1 MSTTLHRI
9 IEGNAPG
16 SIFDL
21 GKASPTVA
29 YDVAQHRERE
39 NAREPGECRKMDSGT
54 GRRQVSS
61 SRNPARAATEPSASG
76 AATEPSAS
84 GAEPARAATE
94 PSASGAATEPC
105 RQGHVADSKF
115 QVGFRFFRADFLGQ
129 EAAIDCP
136 QQRPIHGSNHV
147 PDVRELAEPLVQEKG
162 ALGGSAYS
170 ASFPKC
176 CASRQKEKGVRV
188 QEKVNPLDKTKEME
202 FLHSFRKK
210 FSLAD
215 QKADSDRLRAKY
227 PDRVP
232 IIVDRRNTQ
241 DPDIDKHK
249 YLVPLDLTFGQ
260 FVSVVR
266 KRMKLQP
273 EQGLYFFCESD
284 NTLVPMS
291 ALISSL
297 FHEKATESNFLI
309 FVYCIESTFG
319 SWFGFKAR

>member
-61 SRNPARAATEPSASG
+61 SRN
-76 AATEPSAS
+76 
-84 GAEPARAATE
+84 PARAATE

-188 QEKVNPLDKTKEME
+188 QEKVNPKTKEME

-319 SWFGFKAR
+319 SWCGFKAR

>member
-1 MSTTLHRI
+1 
-9 IEGNAPG
+9 
-16 SIFDL
+16 
-21 GKASPTVA
+21 
-29 YDVAQHRERE
+29 
-39 NAREPGECRKMDSGT
+39 
-54 GRRQVSS
+54 
-61 SRNPARAATEPSASG
+61 
-76 AATEPSAS
+76 
-84 GAEPARAATE
+84 
-94 PSASGAATEPC
+94 
-105 RQGHVADSKF
+105 
-115 QVGFRFFRADFLGQ
+115 
-129 EAAIDCP
+129 
-136 QQRPIHGSNHV
+136 
-147 PDVRELAEPLVQEKG
+147 
-162 ALGGSAYS
+162 
-170 ASFPKC
+170 
-176 CASRQKEKGVRV
+176 
-188 QEKVNPLDKTKEME
+188 ME

-297 FHEKATESNFLI
+297 FHEKATDSNFLI

-319 SWFGFKAR
+319 SWCGFKAR